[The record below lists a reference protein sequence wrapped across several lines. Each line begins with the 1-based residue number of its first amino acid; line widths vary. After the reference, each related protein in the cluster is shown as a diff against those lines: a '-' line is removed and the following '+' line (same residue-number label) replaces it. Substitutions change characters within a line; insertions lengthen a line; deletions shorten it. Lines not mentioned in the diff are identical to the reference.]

1 MINRL
6 LRTAAPVRG
15 TLIAST
21 ALRLLSQLT
30 AAGLIIVPT
39 WVFTTGPDLSAWVL
53 GVVMALLALTAA
65 ISRWGEQVCG
75 HRAAFTLLARMRVEL
90 YDALV
95 RQGTPRVRSGSGA
108 VLAVATRDI
117 NSIEV
122 FFAHTIAPTVTAVL
136 LSLTA
141 GVALFV
147 LDPVAGIIG
156 VVGILIGWLIPLL
169 GRAAPGPGEAGIRSL
184 ISQHL
189 SEDAAG
195 RLEIQSHHAEANRLR
210 QLAGLEDRLN
220 RAVTAQGL
228 RVGFRQGLALAWP
241 WIAATL
247 IIWATS
253 DVVAAV
259 IVVGV
264 APALDAVEGFARTLP
279 TALESARRYYQLID
293 APVTIPETVEPA
305 RLPDG
310 PLDIR
315 WEDVTIGQGRPILS
329 GVSITV
335 DAGEHIG
342 LVGPSGK
349 GKSTLASTLVRLQDV
364 QAGQVTLGGVDVR
377 EIPLRELRDTVAF
390 VEQTSTLFRGSVLDN
405 LRVGNPDLSEEEA
418 MAAMR
423 AASIGDIDLETSA
436 LALSG
441 GQKQRVCL
449 ARALARRP
457 RVLVLDEATSHQD
470 ALNQAELSRT
480 LSSLRDTT
488 VIIIAHRRA
497 ALSGVDRVIE
507 LA

>member
-1 MINRL
+1 MIHRL

-21 ALRLLSQLT
+21 LLRLLSQLT
-30 AAGLIIVPT
+30 TAGLIIVPT
-39 WVFTTGPDLSAWVL
+39 WVFTTGTDMDPWML

-95 RQGTPRVRSGSGA
+95 RQGTPRIRSGSGA

-122 FFAHTIAPTVTAVL
+122 FFAHTIAPTLTAVL

-141 GVALFV
+141 GMSLFL
-147 LDPVAGIIG
+147 LDPVAGIVG

-169 GRAAPGPGEAGIRSL
+169 GRSAPGPGEAGIRSL

-195 RLEIQSHHAEANRLR
+195 RLEIQSHHAESNRLR

-228 RVGFRQGLALAWP
+228 RVGVRQGLALAWP
-241 WIAATL
+241 WITAALMIVT
-247 IIWATS
+247 TS

-259 IVVGV
+259 IVLGV

-293 APVTIPETVEPA
+293 APVTIPEATQPA
-305 RLPDG
+305 HLPDG

-315 WEDVTIGQGRPILS
+315 WEEVTIGHGRPVLS
-329 GVSITV
+329 GVSISV
-335 DAGEHIG
+335 NAGEHVGI
-342 LVGPSGK
+342 VGPSGT
-349 GKSTLASTLVRLQDV
+349 GKSTLAGTLVRLQDV
-364 QAGQVTLGGVDVR
+364 HAGRVTLGGVDVR
-377 EIPLRELRDTVAF
+377 AVPLRELRTTVAF

-405 LRVGNPDLSEEEA
+405 LRVGNPDLSEEGA

-423 AASIGDIDLETSA
+423 AASIGDIDLDTSA
-436 LALSG
+436 LTLSG

-480 LSSLRDTT
+480 LSGLRDVT

-497 ALSGVDRVIE
+497 ALSGVGRIIE
-507 LA
+507 LS